1 MKLPAGTVLQKGDAR
16 KDLVIELQEQLQR
29 CRVGLRGWADGGFGA
44 SSDIA
49 VRHFQLTN
57 LPLKVDGKVGEQT
70 ARKLNDYEIR
80 MHAFQKAEA
89 EGIDRDNLVGRVDE
103 LWEHWGRIKKEWG
116 SIVDQWAAT
125 LEKEGLGTSEERA
138 ALIRSLQTL
147 NPPRPWEIVGCMVAS
162 TLPLQFSFEVL
173 FESMGFPVA
182 VSS

>member
-1 MKLPAGTVLQKGDAR
+1 M
-16 KDLVIELQEQLQR
+16 
-29 CRVGLRGWADGGFGA
+29 
-44 SSDIA
+44 
-49 VRHFQLTN
+49 
-57 LPLKVDGKVGEQT
+57 
-70 ARKLNDYEIR
+70 
-80 MHAFQKAEA
+80 
-89 EGIDRDNLVGRVDE
+89 
-103 LWEHWGRIKKEWG
+103 
-116 SIVDQWAAT
+116 DQWAAT